1 MTDPR
6 LTQLGERRDEIL
18 ADLRDLD
25 AQVLAGE
32 IDAADASR
40 LRARYEAA
48 AADTIEQIEGFSPA
62 PAQTRSPRR
71 VLLGLGLAIVAI
83 AVVTFTLVQAIEPR
97 PEGGYVTG
105 GVAADVAADTSLDL
119 STVTNEEMEEV
130 VAANPDIFPMRL
142 ALARRYVE
150 AGDFGSA
157 LPHYMYVLERETN
170 AEALTYVGWMT
181 YASGDVATGISL
193 LERSLE
199 VLPGDPLAQWF
210 LANALYFG
218 TGDTAAAIPLL
229 QAVIETDAAP
239 PEIVAEAE
247 RMIAEA
253 NA

>member
-6 LTQLGERRDEIL
+6 LTQLGERRDQIL

-25 AQVLAGE
+25 AQIAAGE
-32 IDAADASR
+32 IAADHAKR
-40 LRARYEAA
+40 LQTRYEAA
-48 AADTIEQIEGFSPA
+48 AADTLSQIEGFTPSPR
-62 PAQTRSPRR
+62 PARSSRR
-71 VLLGLGLAIVAI
+71 VLAGVGISVAIVALV
-83 AVVTFTLVQAIEPR
+83 AFTLVRAIEPR

-105 GVAADVAADTSLDL
+105 GVAAEVASDVAVDL
-119 STVTNEEMEEV
+119 STITTDEMEEV
-130 VAANPDIFPMRL
+130 VAANPDIFAMRL

-181 YASGDVATGISL
+181 YASGDVDTGVTL

-199 VLPGDPLAQWF
+199 VLPGDALTQWF

-218 TGDTAAAIPLL
+218 TGDTAAALPLL
-229 QAVIETDAAP
+229 QAVLDTGDAP
-239 PEIVAEAE
+239 SEIVAEAE
-247 RMIAEA
+247 RMMAEA
-253 NA
+253 SS

>member
-6 LTQLGERRDEIL
+6 LTQLGERRDQIL

-25 AQVLAGE
+25 AQVAAGE
-32 IDAADASR
+32 IDADDASR
-40 LRARYEAA
+40 LRVRYEAA
-48 AADTIEQIEGFSPA
+48 AADTLEQIEGFTPA

-71 VLLGLGLAIVAI
+71 VLAGVGLAVVAI
-83 AVVTFTLVQAIEPR
+83 AVVTYTLVQAIEPR
-97 PEGGYVTG
+97 PEGGFVTG
-105 GVAADVAADTSLDL
+105 GVAADVASEAPIDL
-119 STVTNEEMEEV
+119 STVSTDEMEEV

-157 LPHYMYVLERETN
+157 LPHYMYVLDRETN

-181 YASGDVATGISL
+181 YASGDVPTGIAL

-199 VLPGDPLAQWF
+199 VAPGDPLAQWF
-210 LANALYFG
+210 LANALYSG
-218 TGDTAAAIPLL
+218 TGDVESALPLL
-229 QAVIETDAAP
+229 QAVIDSGAAP

-253 NA
+253 SS